1 MKARSAVGSVGSVSS
16 EGKRKKAGDKKD
28 CVKNL
33 GRYGS
38 SPRRTEREA
47 GKDLAGLGE
56 RALLF
61 YGKALIK

>member
-1 MKARSAVGSVGSVSS
+1 MKARCAVGSVAS

-47 GKDLAGLGE
+47 GKDLAG